1 MGEINHEKEHFSLSV
16 TDIWQLSWKS
26 LSQSPNSDRGFF
38 SGCQNISNCP
48 SIEIFRFGELLLT
61 IIVNF
66 KKLNKWSFFSDLLTV
81 ILLLL
86 VMIEWLMFF
95 NLPPCLLRGEFQ
107 ILSLLFFHFIRCFL
121 YFTILLFGWRN
132 WHISSL
138 TRMYICYL
146 LFQLL

>member
-38 SGCQNISNCP
+38 SECQNISNCP

-66 KKLNKWSFFSDLLTV
+66 KKLNKWSFFWLAHSDITFISDDWMIDVFQFTSLLAQGRIPNPV
-81 ILLLL
+81 PS
-86 VMIEWLMFF
+86 F
-95 NLPPCLLRGEFQ
+95 
-107 ILSLLFFHFIRCFL
+107 LSLYQVFPVFH
-121 YFTILLFGWRN
+121 
-132 WHISSL
+132 HSSSL
-138 TRMYICYL
+138 WVV
-146 LFQLL
+146 QLTHQLSH

>member
-26 LSQSPNSDRGFF
+26 LSQSPNSDRIFF

-66 KKLNKWSFFSDLLTV
+66 KKLNKWSFFWFAHNDIPFISDDWMIDVFQFTSLLAQGRISNPV
-81 ILLLL
+81 PS
-86 VMIEWLMFF
+86 F
-95 NLPPCLLRGEFQ
+95 
-107 ILSLLFFHFIRCFL
+107 LSLYQVFPVFH
-121 YFTILLFGWRN
+121 
-132 WHISSL
+132 HSSL
-138 TRMYICYL
+138 RVM
-146 LFQLL
+146 QLTHQLSH